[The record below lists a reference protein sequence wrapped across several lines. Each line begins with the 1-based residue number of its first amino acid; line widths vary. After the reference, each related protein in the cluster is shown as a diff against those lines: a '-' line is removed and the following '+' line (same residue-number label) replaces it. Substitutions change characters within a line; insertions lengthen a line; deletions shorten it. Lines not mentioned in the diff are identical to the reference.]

1 MEDTTM
7 PDGDNSKGKGNQAR
21 RAEVVAVAAKL
32 FSERG
37 FRGTS
42 MDDIARELGILKGSL
57 YYWIDSKEALLA
69 DVLLGALSKTIE
81 DGQEI
86 CSHVE
91 MSAADR
97 LHALIKSH
105 IHAWTLAPDN
115 FNVALNEAKWLDP
128 EDATR
133 WMKERNELESLYR
146 SVLRDGIMSGEFDVS
161 ERNVS
166 ITVNFIFAMMNWF
179 PRWYKPT
186 GFATP
191 EYVAEAIAGIVL
203 NGITQR
209 NPENR
214 YPIDFESLLATKK
227 PARARKS

>member
-1 MEDTTM
+1 M
-7 PDGDNSKGKGNQAR
+7 PDADNSKSKGNQAR

-69 DVLLGALSKTIE
+69 DVLLGALAKTIE
-81 DGQEI
+81 DGKEI
-86 CSHVE
+86 CARPE
-91 MSAADR
+91 MSAPDR
-97 LHALIKSH
+97 IHALIKSH

-128 EDATR
+128 EDSAR
-133 WMKERNELESLYR
+133 WFAERNELQTLYR
-146 SVLRDGIMSGEFDVS
+146 EVLRDGIESGDFDID
-161 ERNVS
+161 ERNIS
-166 ITVNFIFAMMNWF
+166 IMMNLIFAMMNWF

-191 EYVAEAIAGIVL
+191 EYIAEAIAGIVL
-203 NGITQR
+203 NGILQR
-209 NPENR
+209 SPERR
-214 YPIDFESLLATKK
+214 YPIEFTAVAPRRKS
-227 PARARKS
+227 RARKS

>member
-1 MEDTTM
+1 M
-7 PDGDNSKGKGNQAR
+7 PDGDNAKSKGNQAR

-57 YYWIDSKEALLA
+57 YYWIESKEALLA

-81 DGQEI
+81 DGKEI
-86 CSHVE
+86 CARADA
-91 MSAADR
+91 SAADR
-97 LHALIKSH
+97 LHDLIKSH

-128 EDATR
+128 ADSQR
-133 WMKERNELESLYR
+133 WIEERHELEDLYK
-146 SVLRDGIMSGEFDVS
+146 SVLRDGIASGEFAVD

-166 ITVNFIFAMMNWF
+166 IMMNLIFAMMNWF
-179 PRWYKPT
+179 PRWYKPS

-191 EYVAEAIAGIVL
+191 EYVAEAIGSIVL
-203 NGITQR
+203 NGIVQR
-209 NPENR
+209 PPENR
-214 YPIDFESLLATKK
+214 YPIEFRLIA
-227 PARARKS
+227 ARRGRRKRTD

>member
-1 MEDTTM
+1 M
-7 PDGDNSKGKGNQAR
+7 PDGDNARSKGNPAR

-81 DGQEI
+81 DGKAI
-86 CSHVE
+86 CAIPN
-91 MSAADR
+91 MSAPDR

-128 EDATR
+128 ADSAR
-133 WMKERNELESLYR
+133 WIKERHELEALYR
-146 SVLRDGIMSGEFDVS
+146 EVLRDGIKSGEFDVD
-161 ERNVS
+161 ERN
-166 ITVNFIFAMMNWF
+166 IRIMMNLIFAMMNWF
-179 PRWYKPT
+179 PRWYKPS

-191 EYVAEAIAGIVL
+191 EYIAEAIAGMVL
-203 NGITQR
+203 NGIAQR
-209 NPENR
+209 STENR
-214 YPIDFESLLATKK
+214 YPIEFE
-227 PARARKS
+227 PAPAQRKTRTRKD

>member
-1 MEDTTM
+1 MS
-7 PDGDNSKGKGNQAR
+7 DGDNSKSKGNQAR

-69 DVLLGALSKTIE
+69 DVLLGALDKTIE
-81 DGQEI
+81 DGNEI
-86 CSHVE
+86 ASRTGV
-91 MSAADR
+91 SVSDR

-128 EDATR
+128 ADSER
-133 WMKERNELESLYR
+133 WMKERHQLEALYR
-146 SVLRDGIMSGEFDVS
+146 GALRDGIDSGEFDVA
-161 ERNVS
+161 EQN
-166 ITVNFIFAMMNWF
+166 IGIMVNLIFAMMNWF

-191 EYVAEAIAGIVL
+191 DYIAEAIAGIVL
-203 NGITQR
+203 NGIVER

-214 YPIDFESLLATKK
+214 YPIEFAPLRPRRNT
-227 PARARKS
+227 RKRKE

>member
-1 MEDTTM
+1 M
-7 PDGDNSKGKGNQAR
+7 PDGDNSKSKGNQAR

-32 FSERG
+32 FSDRG

-81 DGQEI
+81 DGHAI
-86 CSHVE
+86 VSHTD
-91 MSAADR
+91 MSASDR

-105 IHAWTLAPDN
+105 IHAWTLSPDN

-128 EDATR
+128 KDSER
-133 WMKERNELESLYR
+133 WIKERHELEALYKG
-146 SVLRDGIMSGEFDVS
+146 VLQDGITSGEFDVN
-161 ERNVS
+161 ERNIS
-166 ITVNFIFAMMNWF
+166 IMVNLIFAMMNWF

-191 EYVAEAIAGIVL
+191 EYVAEAIAGMVL
-203 NGITQR
+203 NGIMQR
-209 NPENR
+209 DLANR
-214 YPIDFESLLATKK
+214 YPIEFQQLPVRRT
-227 PARARKS
+227 ARPRKR